1 MLTKKLRGSI
11 RANLHGISFTQN
23 GKSIQQHTTTGRPTK
38 KMEHHYNTVKTKKII
53 QQFKQSYLRTMSTVR
68 TKILN
73 KNNAELELLI

>member
-53 QQFKQSYLRTMSTVR
+53 QQFK
-68 TKILN
+68 
-73 KNNAELELLI
+73 